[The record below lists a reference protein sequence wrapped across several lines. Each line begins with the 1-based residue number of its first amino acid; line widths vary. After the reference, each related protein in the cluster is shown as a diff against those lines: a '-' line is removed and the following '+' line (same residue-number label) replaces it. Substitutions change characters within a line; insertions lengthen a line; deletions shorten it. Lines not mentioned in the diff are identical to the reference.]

1 MKKEIARNIITA
13 AFAIFIILAP
23 AVLTW
28 IVDTLVDYIT
38 K

>member
-1 MKKEIARNIITA
+1 MKKEIARNAIA
-13 AFAIFIILAP
+13 AIAALFIILAP

-28 IVDTLVDYIT
+28 VVDTFVNFIT

>member
-1 MKKEIARNIITA
+1 MKREIAKNVIA
-13 AFAIFIILAP
+13 AIAALFIIIAP

-28 IVDTLVDYIT
+28 VVDTFVDFIT

>member
-1 MKKEIARNIITA
+1 MKKEIARNVITI

-23 AVLTW
+23 AVATW
-28 IVDTLVDYIT
+28 LVDTLVDYIT